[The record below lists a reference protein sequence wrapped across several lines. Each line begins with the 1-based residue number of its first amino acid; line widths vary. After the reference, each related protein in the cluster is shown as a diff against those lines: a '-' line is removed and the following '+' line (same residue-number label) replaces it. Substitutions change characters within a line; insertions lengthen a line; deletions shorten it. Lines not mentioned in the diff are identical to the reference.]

1 MFKTPTDPTTRVVY
15 QQFLRLFAKTGQP
28 PTLEALAS
36 ATKLSDLAA
45 ISHHLHQLETIGSI
59 YRHPVSGQIVS
70 AYPFSVV
77 PTAHRVALAGNPTVY
92 AMCAIDALGM
102 PFMFD
107 MDAIIDSI
115 CQQCGQDLTVHI
127 TNGTIST
134 AIPGEI
140 VVVYA
145 SAPADC
151 CAATDQCPYI
161 NFFCSLEHAQS
172 WQTSQPQLTS
182 KVMSLSEALDAGR
195 ATFGN
200 LLRSVEDNIPL
211 QEGSKGNE

>member
-1 MFKTPTDPTTRVVY
+1 MFKTPTDPTTRAVY
-15 QQFLRLFAKTGQP
+15 QQFLRLFAQTGRP
-28 PTLEALAS
+28 PTSEALAS
-36 ATKLSDLAA
+36 AINLSDPAA
-45 ISHHLHQLETIGSI
+45 INHHLHQLETIGSI

-70 AYPFSVV
+70 AYPFSAI
-77 PTAHRVALAGNPTVY
+77 PTAHRVTLGGNPAVY

-107 MDAIIDSI
+107 RDAVIHSS
-115 CQQCGQDLTVHI
+115 CQQCGKELTVHI

-172 WQTSQPQLTS
+172 WHISQPQPTA

-200 LLRSVEDNIPL
+200 LLRPAENNGGL
-211 QEGSKGNE
+211 